1 VKLATNKSK
10 QKNGRKQRKRV
21 MNMPYEEQQKQTKRC
36 KILLTD
42 INSAQLDKI
51 FEEIKKSRIHFDEI
65 EIVFNLR

>member
-1 VKLATNKSK
+1 
-10 QKNGRKQRKRV
+10 